1 MNATTTA
8 VCLAGTA
15 LASAAYALR
24 VAFEHD
30 DLIDS
35 DHADSGWA
43 RRTGGACPER
53 IGVTELVV
61 PAPAQFFR
69 GSSGAR
75 LVAAV

>member
-15 LASAAYALR
+15 LASVAYAMR

-30 DLIDS
+30 DLVDS

-43 RRTGGACPER
+43 RRDGAPGPER
-53 IGVTELVV
+53 SRVTALVV
-61 PAPAQFFR
+61 PAPVQGVR
-69 GSSGAR
+69 RSSEAR